1 MWIVFLFLLL
11 LLIYFFSSWVKNLRL
26 KEFSISEVKL
36 IQKKSKKHQESHLPE
51 MPKSSYDTDNI
62 GKSRK

>member
-1 MWIVFLFLLL
+1 MWIVFLFLLV
-11 LLIYFFSSWVKNLRL
+11 LLIYFFSRWVKNLRS

-36 IQKKSKKHQESHLPE
+36 IQKKSKKHQESQLPE
-51 MPKSSYDTDNI
+51 IPKSSVDTENI